1 MADNLQG
8 EFIIIMKK
16 LIFGLIAT
24 VMFGF
29 QGNSQTK
36 SLSSDSFFELIIQ
49 ESSNVIGE
57 NVLYVTTDYNSK
69 ERSYSNYKF
78 EIKEPNF
85 FVLESQSS
93 YSSKKY
99 QVSCT
104 KGGKTL
110 WTKECDGKF
119 SCGGLLYDCLEGG
132 GCGTICSQRLVYV
145 PQTKNLVLLNE

>member
-1 MADNLQG
+1 
-8 EFIIIMKK
+8 MKK
-16 LIFGLIAT
+16 LIFGFVAI

-49 ESSNVIGE
+49 ESSKVNGE

>member
-1 MADNLQG
+1 
-8 EFIIIMKK
+8 MKK
-16 LIFGLIAT
+16 LIFGFVAI
-24 VMFGF
+24 VMFGY

-49 ESSNVIGE
+49 ESSKVNGE

-78 EIKEPNF
+78 EVKEPNF
-85 FVLESQSS
+85 FVLESKSS

-99 QVSCT
+99 TVSCT

-119 SCGGLLYDCLEGG
+119 SCGGLIYDCLEGG

>member
-1 MADNLQG
+1 
-8 EFIIIMKK
+8 MKK
-16 LIFGLIAT
+16 LIFGFVAI

-49 ESSNVIGE
+49 ESSKVNGE
-57 NVLYVTTDYNSK
+57 NVLYVTTDYNSR

-78 EIKEPNF
+78 EVKEPNF
-85 FVLESQSS
+85 FVLESKSS

-99 QVSCT
+99 TVSCT

-119 SCGGLLYDCLEGG
+119 SCGGLIYDCLEGG

>member
-1 MADNLQG
+1 
-8 EFIIIMKK
+8 MKK
-16 LIFGLIAT
+16 LIFGFVAI

-49 ESSNVIGE
+49 ESSKVNGE

-78 EIKEPNF
+78 EVKEPNF
-85 FVLESQSS
+85 FVLESKSS

-99 QVSCT
+99 TVSCT

-119 SCGGLLYDCLEGG
+119 SCGGLIYDCLEGG